1 MPDLDGG
8 HYFLTVLAPV
18 RMDTMIDPVT
28 GRSRSHR
35 QVLAQD
41 LSLLQ
46 TGRQTAASPPNDR
59 PSPFAAN
66 TLNHLARFVVI
77 DGPAFNGRVSGDAL
91 VDRIRGVD
99 PLAPQPVDALATPY
113 LLFAAEVD
121 AHENGPTT
129 LRGYTDVLWAT
140 MNHEVRTVFGHCK
153 GFDGVDSAAAFN
165 AFIQAR
171 RVETTMPF
179 NDYRADDLTFADD
192 ASPLGAVKTAAAVAW
207 RLVTGQAAKPSPATP
222 GSDLPSVLKALFLQQ
237 HFTRFAIEAQGLG
250 DAALHARFGAFLAA
264 VRPDE
269 PTPTQPPGEVFAP
282 AAEWAR

>member
-41 LSLLQ
+41 LALLR
-46 TGRQTAASPPNDR
+46 TGRQTAASPPDDP

-91 VDRIRGVD
+91 LDKIRGVD

-121 AHENGPTT
+121 ARGDGPTA
-129 LRGYTDVLWAT
+129 LRTYTDALWAT
-140 MNHEVRTVFGHCK
+140 MNQELRTVFGHCK
-153 GFDGVDSAAAFN
+153 GFDGVDGAARFN
-165 AFIQAR
+165 AFVEAR
-171 RVETTMPF
+171 RVETTLPF
-179 NDYRADDLTFADD
+179 NDYRADDPAFAGD
-192 ASPLGAVKTAAAVAW
+192 ASPPGAIGTAVAVVW

-237 HFTRFAIEAQGLG
+237 HFTRFAIEAQGLD
-250 DAALHARFGAFLAA
+250 DAALHARFGAFLGA
-264 VRPDE
+264 VRPGE
-269 PTPTQPPGEVFAP
+269 PTPTQPPGEIFAP
-282 AAEWAR
+282 PAEWAP